1 MKPIDAWS
9 RLIVREARGSMS
21 QFIAK
26 KCRTRLGPGSAGRLM
41 TPEEFDS
48 APEWAWKKGYRYE
61 LIRDVLVVSPFLEAA
76 IRDCNDHMGYWLR
89 HYRDSD
95 PRGSALDATL
105 PEHIVYTNNRRWADR
120 VVWTGL
126 GRIPNPE
133 TEQPS
138 IVIEFVSFRRRDALR
153 DWEQKRDEYLAAGVK
168 EYWIIDRFRRIM
180 TVYRKG
186 LAGPTS
192 DVVMEAQSYQ
202 TGLLPGFVLPLSQ
215 LLARADSW
223 SRAKRARRQREDTP
237 KIPPAGGIDG

>member
-1 MKPIDAWS
+1 MREYQSPGSPPRLAHQSKRRHGRNLPPRPARRDATPTRHALGRGRPAGVCARPEGDLVRLKGSDTVRRTKMKPIDAWS

-48 APEWAWKKGYRYE
+48 APEWAWRKGYRYE

-89 HYRDSD
+89 RYQDSD

-138 IVIEFVSFRRRDALR
+138 IVIEFVSFRRRDAIARLG
-153 DWEQKRDEYLAAGVK
+153 A
-168 EYWIIDRFRRIM
+168 
-180 TVYRKG
+180 
-186 LAGPTS
+186 
-192 DVVMEAQSYQ
+192 EA
-202 TGLLPGFVLPLSQ
+202 
-215 LLARADSW
+215 R
-223 SRAKRARRQREDTP
+223 
-237 KIPPAGGIDG
+237 